1 MLFMLTGEVQ
11 TGKTRWLER
20 LVSMLSDDGVPCSG
34 VTAPGIWC
42 RRGPAEGDF
51 EKLGIENVLLPE
63 GERVPFARRRDLA
76 EAEGSFDPASQSA
89 SAQLGWE
96 ISDSAIECVNAHFAT
111 LSTAAAFSIAQ
122 GGSISFPKESR
133 TDVSCETSV
142 VGDTGGLLVV
152 DEMGRLELMR
162 GGGLTEAVA
171 LVEAGPTP
179 LFPHALIV
187 VRADLV
193 ACAEERFGPRWGEC
207 VRILP
212 DGEGC
217 SAVRAAFGLVRS

>member
-20 LVSMLSDDGVPCSG
+20 LVSTLSDDGVTCSG
-34 VTAPGIWC
+34 VTAPGVWR
-42 RRGPAEGDF
+42 RRGKAEGDF

-63 GERVPFARRRDLA
+63 GEHVPFARRRDLA
-76 EAEGSFDPASQSA
+76 EAEGSFDPVSQSA

-96 ISDSAIECVNAHFAT
+96 ISDSAIERVNAHFAT
-111 LSTAAAFSIAQ
+111 LAAAAALSITQ
-122 GGSISFPKESR
+122 GGSIGFPKETR
-133 TDVSCETSV
+133 TDVSRETSD
-142 VGDTGGLLVV
+142 VGNVGGMLVV

-162 GGGLTEAVA
+162 GGGLTQAVA

-193 ACAEERFGPRWGEC
+193 ACAEERFGSRWGEC

-212 DGEGC
+212 DEEGC
-217 SAVRAAFGLVRS
+217 SAVLSAFGLV